1 MGTIRGAESTM
12 GSDFDANNRTL
23 GVTSGA
29 SGTMRRE
36 INEQPSQQIRTE
48 YDKPW
53 MSKED
58 REAQSKDYLR
68 ETAQIHVDLNPQGFD
83 QEQELPSSELLI
95 QHTPP

>member
-23 GVTSGA
+23 GTTNSQHE
-29 SGTMRRE
+29 STMRRE
-36 INEQPSQQIRTE
+36 IDSNMPGKIRTE

-58 REAQSKDYLR
+58 RERQTKDYLR
-68 ETAQIHVDLNPQGFD
+68 ET
-83 QEQELPSSELLI
+83 
-95 QHTPP
+95 T